1 MFPIIIF
8 IISAVPIP
16 TFILGPQSTEHA
28 QFFEK
33 ITCEGGEMCENI
45 TCLGTVTVVICYL
58 VKSNC
63 RSVCA
68 VCVHVCVCMCVC
80 VCVCVCMCVCVRVC
94 MRMCVCACVCVRER
108 ERERHTC
115 NLFPF
120 RSIFPFRSK
129 RLVHNILWSSDSLR
143 EWSL

>member
-45 TCLGTVTVVICYL
+45 TCLGTVTVVICYP

-63 RSVCA
+63 RSVCVCVCA
-68 VCVHVCVCMCVC
+68 FVCVCVCVCACMCVCVHVCVCACA
-80 VCVCVCMCVCVRVC
+80 
-94 MRMCVCACVCVRER
+94 CACVHVCVLER

-115 NLFPF
+115 NL
-120 RSIFPFRSK
+120 FPFRSK